1 MIFKHPEYVF
11 LRQTTILKVFIV
23 NAEVILRLARTG
35 SENCDERTY
44 VVHRM
49 CLAATK
55 FALDRRF
62 QV

>member
-1 MIFKHPEYVF
+1 MIFKYPEYVF
-11 LRQTTILKVFIV
+11 LRQTTILKVFIA

-35 SENCDERTY
+35 SKNCDERTY

-49 CLAATK
+49 FLAATK